1 MFLNVLYFSAAWAF
15 DLCQHAV
22 QKEPCC
28 FHVSAHM
35 SHAIGLSFYDWLT
48 VIHFR
53 YKCLQKVH
61 FKFILHKYSD
71 MQANT
76 CILQEYSFQRNS
88 IIEVLMGN
96 DHRRQVHW
104 YEHAGTTLKIMILQ
118 RPSQLQPKIF
128 KHLSFCQNNFL
139 TKGFLYWNG

>member
-1 MFLNVLYFSAAWAF
+1 MFLNVLYFSAVRAF

-28 FHVSAHM
+28 FHGSAHM

-53 YKCLQKVH
+53 NKGLQKVH
-61 FKFILHKYSD
+61 LKFILHKDSD

-76 CILQEYSFQRNS
+76 CILLEYSFQRNS
-88 IIEVLMGN
+88 IIEVLLGN
-96 DHRRQVHW
+96 DHRRQVH
-104 YEHAGTTLKIMILQ
+104 
-118 RPSQLQPKIF
+118 
-128 KHLSFCQNNFL
+128 
-139 TKGFLYWNG
+139 